1 MTPKPATY
9 VCDTFTTSQRVSWL
23 FSSQS
28 FQRWRPWRPTSLVK
42 IFNPNGSTTATP
54 HLIPHALCATKSAI
68 GVGTAKFRART
79 VAARAPTDQMIV
91 VPVAK
96 AGAALGIG
104 EGAGEGGTTDK
115 DEAAT
120 TEVAEA
126 DPVLVVVAGHHS
138 HMLPNLLI
146 IKTHLRLAAATRELN
161 ISNKHLPQLP
171 PLTPHTGSKLNFHQK
186 STQPCL
192 TR

>member
-1 MTPKPATY
+1 
-9 VCDTFTTSQRVSWL
+9 
-23 FSSQS
+23 
-28 FQRWRPWRPTSLVK
+28 
-42 IFNPNGSTTATP
+42 
-54 HLIPHALCATKSAI
+54 
-68 GVGTAKFRART
+68 
-79 VAARAPTDQMIV
+79 MIV

-146 IKTHLRLAAATRELN
+146 IKTHRRLAAVTRELN
-161 ISNKHLPQLP
+161 ISNKHLPQLHL
-171 PLTPHTGSKLNFHQK
+171 LTPHTGSKLNFHQK